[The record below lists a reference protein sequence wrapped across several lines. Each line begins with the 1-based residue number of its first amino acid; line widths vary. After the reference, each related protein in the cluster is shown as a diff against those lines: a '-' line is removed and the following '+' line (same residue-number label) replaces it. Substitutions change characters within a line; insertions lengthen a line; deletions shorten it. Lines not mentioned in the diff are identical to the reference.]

1 MRATAHHAANAAA
14 VHGGVVHGCVVRGY
28 AIYSSVVRYGAA
40 RGTWRRVAALLSVAV
55 ASVAVLTAAA
65 VAVSPPGRVPAAASG
80 GSAPGARAMLD
91 AEAMRHA
98 GTVAESRALTGSSAQ
113 PAGAGRANLAAG
125 SGAAATPAG
134 VTVTLALRPL
144 SRQVCPVTAA
154 ACVDLADHLT
164 WLQSGGQ
171 ITYGPVRMEPGPPGS
186 PHATP
191 RGTFHVSWKGG
202 PGLISNVYGEPMP
215 YAVFFAPGGIAF
227 HGGSLTVPS
236 HGCVHLTIVNAR
248 YYNEYLSIGAEVV
261 VF

>member
-1 MRATAHHAANAAA
+1 M
-14 VHGGVVHGCVVRGY
+14 
-28 AIYSSVVRYGAA
+28 
-40 RGTWRRVAALLSVAV
+40 AV
-55 ASVAVLTAAA
+55 ASVAVLAAAA
-65 VAVSPPGRVPAAASG
+65 VAVSRPGHVPAAASG

-98 GTVAESRALTGSSAQ
+98 RAAAESRALTGSSAQ
-113 PAGAGRANLAAG
+113 PAGAGRADLAAG

-154 ACVDLADHLT
+154 ACVDLANHLT

-248 YYNEYLSIGAEVV
+248 YYHDHLPIGAEVV